1 MAALATSK
9 KIAVIGAGAMGSG
22 IAHVAARAGHTV
34 YLYDMNA
41 DAVARGK
48 AGIEKDL
55 RFLVGKGKLAEAEC
69 AATLARVVPSS
80 RIEDLAD
87 AGLLI
92 EAIVENL
99 EVKQKL
105 FRQLEE
111 MVGAEAILATNT
123 SSLSITAMG
132 AALVCPAR
140 LAGLHFF
147 NPAPRMAL
155 VEIVSGLATDADVAT
170 TLYDTARAWGKVPV
184 RATSTPGFIVNRV
197 ARPYYAEGLR
207 VLAERAATPATVDA
221 ILREACNFP
230 MGPFELMDL
239 IGHDVNYAVTRSVF
253 DAYFGDKRFTPSLIQ
268 QELVL
273 AGRLGRKSGQGFYDY
288 RDGADK
294 PLAVTEPP
302 ATAIT
307 TVTVT
312 ADLGVADA
320 LVARLAAAGVAVER
334 RAGEGVGEIRIGAAR
349 VALSD
354 GRSATRR
361 AAEEA
366 TPDLVLLDLAR
377 DYARTPRLALAR
389 ADQCSEQAW
398 HDAVGTLQAAGIE
411 VSRVDDIPGLV
422 ALRTV
427 CMLANEAADGVV
439 QGIASAADIDT
450 AMRYGT
456 NYPEGPLA
464 WADRLGAGLVMR
476 VLANLQAHYGE
487 ERYRVSPLL
496 QRCAQAGGE
505 LLSATGPISAS

>member
-1 MAALATSK
+1 MAALDLSTK
-9 KIAVIGAGAMGSG
+9 VAVIGAGAMGSG

-41 DAVARGK
+41 EAVARGK

-55 RFLVGKGKLAEAEC
+55 RFLVGKGKLTEADC
-69 AATLARVVPSS
+69 AATLARVMPSS

-87 AGLLI
+87 ACLLI

-99 EVKQKL
+99 EIKQKL

-111 MVGAEAILATNT
+111 LVAESAILATNT

-132 AALVCPAR
+132 ATFARPAQ

-155 VEIVSGLATDADVAT
+155 VEIVSGLATDPAIAA
-170 TLYDTARAWGKVPV
+170 TLYDTAKAWGKVPV
-184 RATSTPGFIVNRV
+184 HATSTPGFIVNRV
-197 ARPYYAEGLR
+197 ARPYYAEALR
-207 VLAERAATPATVDA
+207 VLAERAATPATLDA

-268 QELVL
+268 QELTL

-288 RDGADK
+288 REGAAK
-294 PLAVTEPP
+294 PQPVVEPAVARVES
-302 ATAIT
+302 
-307 TVTVT
+307 VTVRG
-312 ADLGVADA
+312 DLGIATP
-320 LVARLAAAGVAVER
+320 LLARLEAAGVRMTRTE
-334 RAGEGVGEIRIGAAR
+334 GEGDLLIGGAR

-354 GRSATRR
+354 GRTATRR
-361 AAEEA
+361 AAEEG
-366 TPDLVLLDLAR
+366 TPNLVLLDLAR
-377 DYARTPRLALAR
+377 DYAATPRLALSR
-389 ADQCSEQAW
+389 ADQCGDGAW
-398 HDAVGTLQAAGIE
+398 HEVVGTLQVAGIAI
-411 VSRVDDIPGLV
+411 SRLDDVAGLL
-422 ALRTV
+422 ALRTI

-439 QGIASAADIDT
+439 QGIGTAHDIDT

-456 NYPEGPLA
+456 NYPEGPLG
-464 WADRLGAGLVMR
+464 WAERLGVGFVAR
-476 VLANLQAHYGE
+476 VLSNLREHYGE
-487 ERYRVSPLL
+487 ERYRVSPLI
-496 QRCAQAGGE
+496 QRCAVGGRG
-505 LLSATGPISAS
+505 LV

>member
-1 MAALATSK
+1 MTALSTSVK
-9 KIAVIGAGAMGSG
+9 VAVIGAGAMGSG

-41 DAVARGK
+41 EAVARGK

-55 RFLVGKGKLAEAEC
+55 RFLVGKGKLAEADCE
-69 AATLARVVPSS
+69 ATLGRVVPSS

-87 AGLLI
+87 AGLLV

-99 EVKQKL
+99 EIKQTL
-105 FRQLEE
+105 FRQLEDL
-111 MVGAEAILATNT
+111 VSADAILATNT
-123 SSLSITAMG
+123 SSLSITALA
-132 AALVCPAR
+132 AALVRPAQ

-155 VEIVSGLATDADVAT
+155 VEIVSGLATDPAIAAT
-170 TLYDTARAWGKVPV
+170 LHDTAKAWGKVPV

-197 ARPYYAEGLR
+197 ARPYYAEALR
-207 VLAERAATPATVDA
+207 VLSERAGTPATLDA
-221 ILREACNFP
+221 ILRESCNFP

-273 AGRLGRKSGQGFYDY
+273 AGRLGRKSGQGFFDY
-288 RDGADK
+288 REGAQK
-294 PLAVTEPP
+294 TQARTEPP
-302 ATAIT
+302 AVAARS
-307 TVTVT
+307 VTVCG
-312 ADLGVADA
+312 DLGPAAA
-320 LVARLAAAGVAVER
+320 LSARLE
-334 RAGEGVGEIRIGAAR
+334 RAGIALGHIEASAGAGELRIGKAR
-349 VALSD
+349 LALSD

-361 AAEEA
+361 AAEEG
-366 TPDLVLLDLAR
+366 TPDLVLFDLAR
-377 DYARTPRLALAR
+377 DYANTPRLALAR
-389 ADQCSEQAW
+389 ADQCDEGAW
-398 HDAVGTLQAAGIE
+398 HEVVGTLQAAGIAI
-411 VSRVDDIPGLV
+411 SRLDDVAGLL

-427 CMLANEAADGVV
+427 CMLTNEAADAVL

-464 WADRLGAGLVMR
+464 WADHLGIGLVTR
-476 VLANLQAHYGE
+476 VLGNLREHYGE
-487 ERYRVSPLL
+487 ERYRLSPLL
-496 QRCAQAGGE
+496 QRCAQRGGG
-505 LLSATGPISAS
+505 LL

>member
-1 MAALATSK
+1 MAALATSTK
-9 KIAVIGAGAMGSG
+9 VAVIGAGAMGSG

-69 AATLARVVPSS
+69 AATLARVVSSS

-99 EVKQKL
+99 EIKQKL
-105 FRQLEE
+105 FRQLED

-132 AALVCPAR
+132 AALTRPAR

-155 VEIVSGLATDADVAT
+155 VEIVSGLPTDAEVAT

-288 RDGADK
+288 RDGAVK
-294 PLAVTEPP
+294 PVATTESPAVAVRAVT
-302 ATAIT
+302 AIGH
-307 TVTVT
+307 
-312 ADLGVADA
+312 LGVAEA
-320 LVARLAAAGVAVER
+320 LLARFEAAGIEVR
-334 RAGEGVGEIRIGAAR
+334 REAGEGSGCLRIGAAR
-349 VALSD
+349 LALSD
-354 GRSATRR
+354 GRTATRR
-361 AAEEA
+361 AAEEV
-366 TPDLVLLDLAR
+366 TPDLVLFDLAR
-377 DYARTPRLALAR
+377 DYALTPRLALSR
-389 ADQCSEQAW
+389 ADQCGEQAW
-398 HDAVGTLQAAGIE
+398 CDAVGTLQATGIA
-411 VSRVDDIPGLV
+411 VSRVDDIPGLL

-464 WADRLGAGLVMR
+464 WAGRMGASFVTR
-476 VLANLQAHYGE
+476 VLLNLREHYGE

-496 QRCAQAGGE
+496 LRCAQGGSD
-505 LLSATGPISAS
+505 LLSAEGQSPAI